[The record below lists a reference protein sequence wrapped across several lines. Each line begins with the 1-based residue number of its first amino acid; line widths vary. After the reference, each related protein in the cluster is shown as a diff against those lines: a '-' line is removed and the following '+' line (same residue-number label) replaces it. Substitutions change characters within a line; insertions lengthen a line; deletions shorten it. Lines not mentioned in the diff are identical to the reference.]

1 MEIFMKSILEKKKL
15 WLILYVLALVL
26 GGCTGLLG
34 GFLGD
39 GSVGIL
45 VVSISCLVIEG
56 IYLLYRLLYLYRGT
70 EGAVKWNLVAVAGYV
85 FWLIDFAFKD
95 DMNPI
100 GHSLIGMLGSL
111 GGILIFVGIV
121 HDFRMITVKKD

>member
-1 MEIFMKSILEKKKL
+1 MKSILEKKKL

-26 GGCTGLLG
+26 EGCTGLLG

-70 EGAVKWNLVAVAGYV
+70 EGAVKWNLIAVAGYV

-121 HDFRMITVKKD
+121 HDFRLNNKKNL

>member
-70 EGAVKWNLVAVAGYV
+70 EGAVKWNLIAVAGYV

>member
-70 EGAVKWNLVAVAGYV
+70 EGAVKGNLVAVAGYV

-121 HDFRMITVKKD
+121 HDFRLNNKKNL

>member
-70 EGAVKWNLVAVAGYV
+70 EGAVKWNLVAVEGYV

-121 HDFRMITVKKD
+121 HDFRLNNKKNL

>member
-1 MEIFMKSILEKKKL
+1 MTVKHTLVSSDMRVFALCSLMKLH
-15 WLILYVLALVL
+15 
-26 GGCTGLLG
+26 
-34 GFLGD
+34 
-39 GSVGIL
+39 
-45 VVSISCLVIEG
+45 
-56 IYLLYRLLYLYRGT
+56 RGT
-70 EGAVKWNLVAVAGYV
+70 EGAVKWSLIAVVGYV

-121 HDFRMITVKKD
+121 HDFCLITGKRQG

>member
-111 GGILIFVGIV
+111 GGIVIFVGIV
-121 HDFRMITVKKD
+121 HDFRLNNKKNL

>member
-121 HDFRMITVKKD
+121 HDFRLNNKKNL

>member
-70 EGAVKWNLVAVAGYV
+70 EGAVKWNLIAVAGYV

-111 GGILIFVGIV
+111 GGILIFVSIV
-121 HDFRMITVKKD
+121 HDFRLNNKKNL

>member
-70 EGAVKWNLVAVAGYV
+70 EGAVKWNLIAVAGYV

-121 HDFRMITVKKD
+121 HDFRLNNKKNL

>member
-45 VVSISCLVIEG
+45 VVSILCLVIEG

-70 EGAVKWNLVAVAGYV
+70 EGAVKWSLIAVTGYV

-111 GGILIFVGIV
+111 GGILIFVSIV
-121 HDFRMITVKKD
+121 HDFRLNNKKNL

>member
-70 EGAVKWNLVAVAGYV
+70 VVSSNL
-85 FWLIDFAFKD
+85 
-95 DMNPI
+95 
-100 GHSLIGMLGSL
+100 
-111 GGILIFVGIV
+111 
-121 HDFRMITVKKD
+121 

>member
-1 MEIFMKSILEKKKL
+1 MKSILEKKKL

-70 EGAVKWNLVAVAGYV
+70 EGAVKWNLIAVAGYV

-100 GHSLIGMLGSL
+100 GHSLIGMLGRL

-121 HDFRMITVKKD
+121 HDFRLNNKKNL

>member
-1 MEIFMKSILEKKKL
+1 MKSILEKKKL

-70 EGAVKWNLVAVAGYV
+70 EGAVKWNLIAVAGYV

-100 GHSLIGMLGSL
+100 GHSLIGML
-111 GGILIFVGIV
+111 
-121 HDFRMITVKKD
+121 